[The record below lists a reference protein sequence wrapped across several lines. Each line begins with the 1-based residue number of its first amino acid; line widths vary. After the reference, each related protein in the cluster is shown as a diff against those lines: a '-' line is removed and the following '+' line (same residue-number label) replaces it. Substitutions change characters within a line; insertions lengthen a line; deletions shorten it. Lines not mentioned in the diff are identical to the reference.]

1 MPGTRKQL
9 CEYRHQK
16 NHEDCW
22 GKVGAG
28 FLRKSLFTCF
38 LKEVFYCQI
47 FLLGSD
53 FQRHFD
59 WKLFSAHLCFE
70 ISSFIP
76 SVLQQSDFQ
85 NLKSLFMYLVFILYT
100 TSRSL
105 MVLQTNWCDSCFS

>member
-53 FQRHFD
+53 FQRHFTGSY
-59 WKLFSAHLCFE
+59 LVPISA
-70 ISSFIP
+70 
-76 SVLQQSDFQ
+76 
-85 NLKSLFMYLVFILYT
+85 LKSLPSFQVFYSNQIF
-100 TSRSL
+100 RI
-105 MVLQTNWCDSCFS
+105 